1 MTRDEWIILVA
12 SIVAALIL
20 IIALFPL
27 LKRSFYTRN
36 FVRIYYRDVYRIA
49 LYFDFF
55 LINELILKL
64 DDQNTS
70 TLDHVIFGEK
80 YIYAIR
86 DKYLPGAL
94 SGKAEDQQW
103 IYHPRH
109 QRPKRIDNLLKFNRV
124 RVEKM
129 SLVTG
134 LDYDLFISIVLV
146 NDDLD
151 LSEVEINSKVDY
163 IVHRKDLYKLIKAIE
178 SRPVSKINEQ
188 ELQQAVRDIDK
199 INQKH
204 ELKRK
209 R

>member
-27 LKRSFYTRN
+27 FKRAFYTRN
-36 FVRIYYRDVYRIA
+36 FVKIYYRDIYKIA

-70 TLDHVIFGEK
+70 TLDHVIFGDK
-80 YIYAIR
+80 YIYAIK
-86 DKYLPGAL
+86 DKYLSGTL
-94 SGKAEDQQW
+94 TGKAEDQQW
-103 IYHPRH
+103 IHQPRR
-109 QRPKRIDNLLKFNRV
+109 QRPKRIDNLLKFNRI

-134 LDYDLFISIVLV
+134 LDYELFISIVLV
-146 NDDLD
+146 NDDVD
-151 LSEVEINSKVDY
+151 ISDVEVNSKIDY
-163 IVHRKDLYKLIKAIE
+163 LVHRRDLYRLIKAIE
-178 SRPVSKINEQ
+178 SRPVNKINEAQ
-188 ELQQAVRDIDK
+188 LQQAVRDIDK

-204 ELKRK
+204 EIKRK
-209 R
+209 

>member
-1 MTRDEWIILVA
+1 MSREEWIILVG
-12 SIVAALIL
+12 SVVAALVL

-27 LKRSFYTRN
+27 MKRCFYARDY
-36 FVRIYYRDVYRIA
+36 VRIYYKDVYKIA
-49 LYFDFF
+49 LYFDFY

-86 DKYLPGAL
+86 DKYMDGSLT
-94 SGKAEDQQW
+94 GKGEDAQW
-103 IYHPRH
+103 IHQPRK
-109 QRPKRIDNLLKFNRV
+109 RGPRRIDNLLKFNRV

-134 LDYDLFISIVLV
+134 LDYELFISIVLV

-151 LSEVEINSKVDY
+151 IKEVEINSKVDY
-163 IVHRKDLYKLIKAIE
+163 IVHRKDLYRLIKAIE
-178 SRPVSKINEQ
+178 SRPMAKINDAQ
-188 ELQQAVRDIDK
+188 LQQAVRDIDK

-204 ELKRK
+204 ILKK
-209 R
+209 